1 MWWCRSVAG
10 VTGRRGRRDPYQ
22 RRGGRNYAVG
32 GAPQH
37 AHHRHWWFW
46 GGNRRGEAL
55 ALCVFLCV
63 CVCVR
68 VCVYVCVFVC
78 VCVCV
83 CLCVLCVRV
92 CVYAFVCACQCVCAC
107 VYVTHKNWAG
117 SLNTHLPLHVFFLI
131 RTAQETAPRKTVLAF
146 GLRAVCLIQL
156 LCKAVRRR
164 FMSQALARAFN
175 GREGL

>member
-1 MWWCRSVAG
+1 VWWCRSVAG

-68 VCVYVCVFVC
+68 VCVCVCVCLCVCVCVFVCVVCARVCLCFCVCVPVC

-83 CLCVLCVRV
+83 CHTQKLGWQPQ
-92 CVYAFVCACQCVCAC
+92 Y
-107 VYVTHKNWAG
+107 
-117 SLNTHLPLHVFFLI
+117 P
-131 RTAQETAPRKTVLAF
+131 P
-146 GLRAVCLIQL
+146 
-156 LCKAVRRR
+156 
-164 FMSQALARAFN
+164 ALARLFPYQNCSRN
-175 GREGL
+175 GSTQNCLGLWASCCVSDPAALQSCPPTIYEPGPC